1 MSRVFD
7 FAVIG
12 AGMAGASLA
21 AELSRE
27 GSVLLVEREDAPG
40 RHTTGRS
47 AALYSPSYGNA
58 AIRALTLA
66 SRPFFD
72 SPPAG
77 FAQYPLLSPRG
88 CLYIAQAGQV
98 DALRATIQDVAAS
111 GIAVEPVSPDRARA
125 LCPLLR
131 PDYVTAAAYEPG
143 AADID
148 VAALHDGYL
157 RSAKARGA
165 KLQLNA
171 EVTAIEPAGGV
182 WTLRFADGSRA
193 VAAVV
198 ANAAGAWADVIAARA
213 GVRAIGLQPLRRT
226 AIILDP
232 PPGLDIAAMPFVVD
246 AEETFYF
253 KPESGR
259 LLASPTDE
267 TPSEP
272 CDAMPEEMDIAICVD
287 RIQQAA
293 DIEVRRVQRSWAGL
307 RSFVADRAPV
317 IGFDPGTP
325 NFFWFAGQGGYGIQ
339 TAPAAAKL
347 GAALAT
353 GKPVPRALIDFGV
366 TAAAFAVERLRS

>member
-21 AELSRE
+21 AELARE
-27 GSVLLVEREDAPG
+27 GTVLLVEREDAPG

-72 SPPAG
+72 VPPDG
-77 FAQYPLLSPRG
+77 FAQYPLLSLRG
-88 CLYIAQAGQV
+88 CLHIARPDQMG
-98 DALRATIQDVAAS
+98 ALAATIREAKAS
-111 GIAVEPVSPDRARA
+111 GVAIAAISPDRAWT
-125 LCPLLR
+125 LCPMLR
-131 PDYVTAAAYEPG
+131 PDYVAGAALEPD

-157 RSAKARGA
+157 RSAKAHGGV
-165 KLQLNA
+165 LHLNA
-171 EVTAIEPAGGV
+171 EVIALEQGGGF
-182 WTLRFADGSRA
+182 WSLRFADGSRA
-193 VAAVV
+193 IAAVV
-198 ANAAGAWADVIAARA
+198 VNAAGAWADVVATRA
-213 GVRAIGLQPLRRT
+213 GVEGIGLRPLRRT
-226 AIILDP
+226 VIILDP
-232 PPGLDIAAMPFVVD
+232 PPGLEIAAMPFVLD
-246 AEETFYF
+246 ADEAFYF

-259 LLASPTDE
+259 LLASPADE

-293 DIEVRRVQRSWAGL
+293 DIEVRRVRRSWAGL
-307 RSFVADRAPV
+307 RSFVADRTPV
-317 IGFDPGTP
+317 IGFDPAAPG
-325 NFFWFAGQGGYGIQ
+325 FFWFAGQGGYGIQ

-347 GAALAT
+347 GAALAA
-353 GKPVPRALIDFGV
+353 GKPVPRELTACGV
-366 TAAAFAVERLRS
+366 SAAPFAAERLRP